1 MNTFR
6 FVGKLVKAKNGSIT
20 ERGNCKI
27 LKFGIRQN
35 ENNIGFVQLTA
46 LPIRDKL
53 YVCGNKGEGRFTID
67 SEKRFDEEV
76 LKNISYASKYTTNI
90 GAFGGKDL
98 EFLTPMDLLE
108 HLQMNLSTVSKE
120 DIVVVTGNYV
130 LSEYKGKYYNNFEIK
145 SVRVDNTALPQLTLR
160 LDLFYNN
167 KSLDMS
173 DAKNR
178 MILNAYIEQY
188 SRQDKK
194 KEYYPLTTQFNTS
207 NYDFKNAIQVE
218 KLKYRKANLNPKPE
232 EGFVKSTWECQYVR
246 GAQLITPPLESLPK
260 EIRFE
265 IENAGRELKEYM
277 TKVVG
282 EAKEIICLIR
292 PDNLN
297 TDKNQVYEPLNIA
310 DEDFLSNVNII
321 ETPQTINNVAKEN
334 AMENPFN

>member
-20 ERGNCKI
+20 DRGNCKI
-27 LKFGIRQN
+27 LKFGVRQN

-46 LPIRDKL
+46 FPIRDKL
-53 YVCGNKGEGRFTID
+53 YVYENKGEGRFIID
-67 SEKRFDEEV
+67 SKKRFDEEV
-76 LKNISYASKYTTNI
+76 LKNVSYASKYTTNI

-120 DIVVVTGNYV
+120 DIIVVTGNYV

-194 KEYYPLTTQFNTS
+194 KEYYPLTAQFNTS

-321 ETPQTINNVAKEN
+321 ETPQTIDNVAKEN

>member
-1 MNTFR
+1 M
-6 FVGKLVKAKNGSIT
+6 
-20 ERGNCKI
+20 
-27 LKFGIRQN
+27 
-35 ENNIGFVQLTA
+35 QLTA
-46 LPIRDKL
+46 FPIRDKL
-53 YVCGNKGEGRFTID
+53 YVYGNKGEGRFTID

-76 LKNISYASKYTTNI
+76 LKNVSYASKYTTNI

-194 KEYYPLTTQFNTS
+194 KEYYPLTAQFNTS

-277 TKVVG
+277 TRVVWK
-282 EAKEIICLIR
+282 AKEIICLIR

-321 ETPQTINNVAKEN
+321 GMPQTIDNVAKEN
-334 AMENPFN
+334 AMENTFN

>member
-6 FVGKLVKAKNGSIT
+6 FVGKLVKAKDGSIT
-20 ERGNCKI
+20 DRGNCKI

-46 LPIRDKL
+46 FPIRDKL
-53 YVCGNKGEGRFTID
+53 YVYGNKGEGHFTID

-76 LKNISYASKYTTNI
+76 LKNVSYASKYTTNI

-120 DIVVVTGNYV
+120 DMVVVTGNYV

-194 KEYYPLTTQFNTS
+194 KEYYPLTVQFNTS

-321 ETPQTINNVAKEN
+321 ETLQTIDSVAKEN

>member
-6 FVGKLVKAKNGSIT
+6 FVGKLVKAKDGSIT
-20 ERGNCKI
+20 DRGNCKI

-46 LPIRDKL
+46 FPIRDKL
-53 YVCGNKGEGRFTID
+53 YVYGNKGEGRFTID

-76 LKNISYASKYTTNI
+76 LKNVSYTSKYTANI

-160 LDLFYNN
+160 LNLFYNN

-194 KEYYPLTTQFNTS
+194 KEYYPLTAQFNTS

-310 DEDFLSNVNII
+310 DENFLSNVNII
-321 ETPQTINNVAKEN
+321 ETPQTIDNVAKEN

>member
-53 YVCGNKGEGRFTID
+53 YVYGNKGEGRFIID

-76 LKNISYASKYTTNI
+76 LKNVSYASKYTTNI

-98 EFLTPMDLLE
+98 EFLTSMDLLE

-194 KEYYPLTTQFNTS
+194 KEYYPLTAQFNTS

-321 ETPQTINNVAKEN
+321 ETPQTIDNVAKEN

>member
-6 FVGKLVKAKNGSIT
+6 FVGKLVKAKDGSIT
-20 ERGNCKI
+20 DRGNCKI

-46 LPIRDKL
+46 FPIRDKL
-53 YVCGNKGEGRFTID
+53 YVYGNKGEGRFTID

-76 LKNISYASKYTTNI
+76 LKNVSYASKYTTNI
-90 GAFGGKDL
+90 GVFGEKDL
-98 EFLTPMDLLE
+98 EFLTQMDLLE

-194 KEYYPLTTQFNTS
+194 KEYYPLTAQFNTS

-321 ETPQTINNVAKEN
+321 KTPQTIDNVAKEN

>member
-6 FVGKLVKAKNGSIT
+6 FVGKLVKAKDGSIT

-46 LPIRDKL
+46 FPIRDKL
-53 YVCGNKGEGRFTID
+53 YVYGNKGEGRFTID

-76 LKNISYASKYTTNI
+76 LKNVSYASKYTTNI

-160 LDLFYNN
+160 IDLVYNN

-173 DAKNR
+173 DEKNR

-194 KEYYPLTTQFNTS
+194 KEYYPLTAQFNTS

-265 IENAGRELKEYM
+265 IENARRELKEYM

-321 ETPQTINNVAKEN
+321 GMPQTIDNVAKEN

>member
-6 FVGKLVKAKNGSIT
+6 FVGKLVKAKDNSIT

-27 LKFGIRQN
+27 LKFGVRQN

-46 LPIRDKL
+46 FPVKDTI
-53 YVCGNKGEGRFTID
+53 YVYGKKGAGCYPID
-67 SEKRFDEEV
+67 SEKRFDEDV
-76 LKNISYASKYTTNI
+76 LKDVSYGSKYTTNI
-90 GAFGGKDL
+90 GAFGEKDL

-108 HLQMNLSTVSKE
+108 HLQVNLNTVSKD

-145 SVRVDNTALPQLTLR
+145 SIKIDNTAQPQLTMKLN
-160 LDLFYNN
+160 LFYNN

-173 DAKNR
+173 DARNR

-188 SRQDKK
+188 SRQTKQRQ
-194 KEYYPLTTQFNTS
+194 YYPLTVQFNTS
-207 NYDFKNAIQVE
+207 NYDFNNKLQVE
-218 KLKYRKANLNPKPE
+218 KLKYRKENLNPKPE
-232 EGFVKSTWECQYVR
+232 EGFVKATWECQYVR
-246 GAQLITPPLESLPK
+246 GAQLITPPIESLPK
-260 EIRFE
+260 EIRYE

-277 TKVVG
+277 TNVVG

-292 PDNLN
+292 PDNLM
-297 TDKNQVYEPLNIA
+297 TDKNQVYEPLNVA
-310 DEDFLSNVNII
+310 DDEFLNKINVI
-321 ETPQTINNVAKEN
+321 EEPKTIDNVAKEN

>member
-6 FVGKLVKAKNGSIT
+6 FVGKLVKAKDGSIT
-20 ERGNCKI
+20 DRGNCKI

-46 LPIRDKL
+46 FPIRDKL
-53 YVCGNKGEGRFTID
+53 YVYGNKGEGRFTID

-194 KEYYPLTTQFNTS
+194 KEYYPLTAQFNTS

-321 ETPQTINNVAKEN
+321 ETPQTIDNVAKEN

>member
-53 YVCGNKGEGRFTID
+53 YVYGNKGEGRFIID

-76 LKNISYASKYTTNI
+76 LKNVSYASKYTTNI

-194 KEYYPLTTQFNTS
+194 KEYYPLTAQFNTS

-246 GAQLITPPLESLPK
+246 GAQLITPSLESLPK

-321 ETPQTINNVAKEN
+321 EMPQTIDNVAKEN

>member
-1 MNTFR
+1 
-6 FVGKLVKAKNGSIT
+6 
-20 ERGNCKI
+20 
-27 LKFGIRQN
+27 
-35 ENNIGFVQLTA
+35 
-46 LPIRDKL
+46 
-53 YVCGNKGEGRFTID
+53 
-67 SEKRFDEEV
+67 
-76 LKNISYASKYTTNI
+76 
-90 GAFGGKDL
+90 
-98 EFLTPMDLLE
+98 
-108 HLQMNLSTVSKE
+108 
-120 DIVVVTGNYV
+120 
-130 LSEYKGKYYNNFEIK
+130 
-145 SVRVDNTALPQLTLR
+145 
-160 LDLFYNN
+160 
-167 KSLDMS
+167 
-173 DAKNR
+173 

-194 KEYYPLTTQFNTS
+194 KEYYPLTAQFNTS

-321 ETPQTINNVAKEN
+321 EMPQTIDNVAKEN

>member
-53 YVCGNKGEGRFTID
+53 YVYGNKGEGRFTID

-76 LKNISYASKYTTNI
+76 LKNVSYASKYTTNI

-265 IENAGRELKEYM
+265 IENARRELKEYM

-321 ETPQTINNVAKEN
+321 ETPQTIDNVAKEN

>member
-6 FVGKLVKAKNGSIT
+6 FVGKLVKAKDGSIT
-20 ERGNCKI
+20 DRGNCKI

-46 LPIRDKL
+46 FPIRDKL
-53 YVCGNKGEGRFTID
+53 YVYGNKGEGRFTID

-76 LKNISYASKYTTNI
+76 LKNVSYASKYTTNI
-90 GAFGGKDL
+90 GAFGEKDL

-194 KEYYPLTTQFNTS
+194 KEYYPLTVQFNTS

-321 ETPQTINNVAKEN
+321 ETPQTIDNVAKEN

>member
-1 MNTFR
+1 MTTFR
-6 FVGKLVKAKNGSIT
+6 FVGKLVKAKDGSIT

-46 LPIRDKL
+46 FPIRDKL
-53 YVCGNKGEGRFTID
+53 YVYGNKGEGRFTID

-76 LKNISYASKYTTNI
+76 LKNVSYTSKYTTNI

-194 KEYYPLTTQFNTS
+194 KEYYPLTAQFNTS
-207 NYDFKNAIQVE
+207 NYDFKDAIQVE

-321 ETPQTINNVAKEN
+321 EMPQTIDNVAKEN

>member
-53 YVCGNKGEGRFTID
+53 YVYGNKGEGRFTID

-76 LKNISYASKYTTNI
+76 LKNVSYASKYTTNI

-194 KEYYPLTTQFNTS
+194 KEYYPLTAQFNTS
-207 NYDFKNAIQVE
+207 NYDLKNAIQVE

-232 EGFVKSTWECQYVR
+232 EGFVKSIWECQYVR

-321 ETPQTINNVAKEN
+321 ETPQTIDNVAKEN

>member
-6 FVGKLVKAKNGSIT
+6 FVGKLVKAKDGSIT
-20 ERGNCKI
+20 DRGNCKI

-46 LPIRDKL
+46 FPIRDKL
-53 YVCGNKGEGRFTID
+53 YVYGNKGEGRFTID

-76 LKNISYASKYTTNI
+76 LNNVSYASKYTTNI

-160 LDLFYNN
+160 LNLFYNN

-194 KEYYPLTTQFNTS
+194 KEYYPLTAQFNTS

-310 DEDFLSNVNII
+310 DENFLSNVNII
-321 ETPQTINNVAKEN
+321 ETPQTIDNVAKEN

>member
-6 FVGKLVKAKNGSIT
+6 FVGKLVKAKDGSIT

-46 LPIRDKL
+46 FPIRDKL
-53 YVCGNKGEGRFTID
+53 YVYGNKGEGRFTID

-98 EFLTPMDLLE
+98 EFLAPIDLLE

-194 KEYYPLTTQFNTS
+194 KEYYPLTAQFNTS

-321 ETPQTINNVAKEN
+321 ETPQTIDNVAKEN

>member
-6 FVGKLVKAKNGSIT
+6 FVGKLVKTKDNSIT

-27 LKFGIRQN
+27 LKFGVRQN

-46 LPIRDKL
+46 FPVKDTI
-53 YVCGNKGEGRFTID
+53 YVYGKKGAGCYPID
-67 SEKRFDEEV
+67 SEKRFDEDV
-76 LKNISYASKYTTNI
+76 LKDVSYGSKYTTNI
-90 GAFGGKDL
+90 GTFGEKDL

-108 HLQMNLSTVSKE
+108 HLQVNLNTVSKD
-120 DIVVVTGNYV
+120 DIIVVTGNYV

-145 SVRVDNTALPQLTLR
+145 SIKIDNTAQPQLTMK

-173 DAKNR
+173 DARNR

-188 SRQDKK
+188 SRQTKQRQ
-194 KEYYPLTTQFNTS
+194 YYPLTVQFNTS
-207 NYDFKNAIQVE
+207 NYDFNNKLQVE
-218 KLKYRKANLNPKPE
+218 KLKYRKENLNPKPE
-232 EGFVKSTWECQYVR
+232 EGFVKATWECQYVR
-246 GAQLITPPLESLPK
+246 GAQLITPPIESLPK
-260 EIRFE
+260 EIRYE

-277 TKVVG
+277 TNVVG

-292 PDNLN
+292 PDNLM
-297 TDKNQVYEPLNIA
+297 TDKNQVYEPLNVA
-310 DEDFLSNVNII
+310 DDEFLNKINVI
-321 ETPQTINNVAKEN
+321 EEPKTIDNVAKEN

>member
-53 YVCGNKGEGRFTID
+53 YVYGNKGEGRFIID

-76 LKNISYASKYTTNI
+76 LKNVSYVSKYTTNI

-194 KEYYPLTTQFNTS
+194 KEYYPLTAQFNTS

-282 EAKEIICLIR
+282 GAKEIICLIR

-321 ETPQTINNVAKEN
+321 EMPQTIDNVAKEN

>member
-6 FVGKLVKAKNGSIT
+6 FVGKLVKAKDGSIT

-46 LPIRDKL
+46 FPIRDKL
-53 YVCGNKGEGRFTID
+53 YVYGNKGEGRFTID

-76 LKNISYASKYTTNI
+76 LKNVSYASKYTTNI

-194 KEYYPLTTQFNTS
+194 KEYYPLTAQFNTS

-265 IENAGRELKEYM
+265 IENARRELKEYM

-321 ETPQTINNVAKEN
+321 GMPQTIDNVAKEN